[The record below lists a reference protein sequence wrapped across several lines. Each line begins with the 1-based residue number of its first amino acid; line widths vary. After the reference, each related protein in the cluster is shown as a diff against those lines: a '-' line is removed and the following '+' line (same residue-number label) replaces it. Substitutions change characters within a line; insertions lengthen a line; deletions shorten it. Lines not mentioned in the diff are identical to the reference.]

1 MAVLR
6 KRGGIIP
13 AEKVQKA
20 IENGDDIDFD
30 EKVTISGNLDIKTW
44 NLPEITSQCLGAQR
58 KLISSSIKIKNS
70 KIKGKVNFSGS
81 WFLNPLKFI
90 NTDFLGYVD
99 FSKSKIGYII
109 FSGSAFFSEHTAR
122 FNNISF
128 INNANFSGVSFKA
141 VDFEGSKFYSVAKF
155 DGSNFEQS
163 QFDHCEFY
171 GETSFTHA
179 QFDGITFF
187 SHAKFQKPID
197 SPCYIHSSDFCHAV
211 FAKGVHFDDAEFG
224 NSVCFTWAKFISE
237 SPRFEAAYFVGA
249 EFKEGATFWETV
261 FDGIAHF
268 GSTIFF
274 HYADF
279 KNTNFKDSADF
290 GGACFYGHAIF
301 TGVRF
306 YEKAYFYETS
316 FWKNFIL
323 IGTRA
328 YEVRLRDI
336 HVLGCSCISLTY
348 PELSDEI
355 EKLRLEP
362 ACMWDERCL
371 WTKALLWSRSCI
383 SLDDSGITH
392 LFVRWDTIK
401 DHIAYNPSVYLF
413 LVKSFK
419 DSGQFSEA
427 DSCYY
432 QYRDLSQKKKSWS
445 VSKIKDLLADFYYGY
460 EVKPFRALRV
470 WALAIGI
477 AAILFFI
484 GNGTYD
490 FNSLYISLYN
500 STLIFTSNAKSIKWE
515 HWYLNILGLLEGL
528 IGWLLMA
535 LFLVTLGRNRPR

>member
-44 NLPEITSQCLGAQR
+44 NLPEITSQCLGGRR
-58 KLISSSIKIKNS
+58 KLVSSSIKIRNS
-70 KIKGKVNFSGS
+70 KFKGYIDFSGS
-81 WFLNPLKFI
+81 WFLKPLEFI
-90 NTDFLGYVD
+90 NTDFASHVD
-99 FSKSKIGYII
+99 FSKSKLENICFG
-109 FSGSAFFSEHTAR
+109 GSVFLSEHTTR
-122 FNNISF
+122 FTNTLF
-128 INNANFSGVSFKA
+128 LKNAIFSGVSFRA
-141 VDFEGSKFYSVAKF
+141 VDFERAKFYATARF
-155 DGSNFEQS
+155 DGSNFDYS
-163 QFDHCEFY
+163 KFDNCEFY
-171 GETSFTHA
+171 GRTSFTHA
-179 QFDGITFF
+179 QFDGIAFF
-187 SHAKFQKPID
+187 SNTKFINL
-197 SPCYIHSSDFCHAV
+197 SNSSGYVFSTDFANTV

-224 NSVCFTWAKFISE
+224 KSVCFTWAKFISE

-336 HVLGCSCISLTY
+336 HVLGCSCISLSY

-383 SLDDSGITH
+383 ALDDSGITH
-392 LFVRWDTIK
+392 LSVRWDKIK

-460 EVKPFRALRV
+460 EVNPFKALRV
-470 WALAIGI
+470 WALAIGFV
-477 AAILFFI
+477 AILFFI

-490 FNSLYISLYN
+490 FNSLYFSLYN

-515 HWYLNILGLLEGL
+515 HWYLNILSLIEGL

>member
-44 NLPEITSQCLGAQR
+44 NLPEITSQCLGGRR
-58 KLISSSIKIKNS
+58 KLVSSSIEIRNS
-70 KIKGKVNFSGS
+70 KIKGHVDFSGS
-81 WFLNPLKFI
+81 WFLKPLKFI
-90 NTDFLGYVD
+90 NTDFMSHVD
-99 FSKSKIGYII
+99 FSKSKIDDIVFG
-109 FSGSAFFSEHTAR
+109 GSVFLSEHTTR
-122 FNNISF
+122 FTKTIF
-128 INNANFSGVSFKA
+128 YKKANFQGVSFKA
-141 VDFEGSKFYSVAKF
+141 VDFEGAKFYAMAIF
-155 DGSNFEQS
+155 DGSNFDDS
-163 QFDHCEFY
+163 KFDNSEFY
-171 GETSFTHA
+171 GQTSFSYA

-187 SHAKFQKPID
+187 SNTKFIN
-197 SPCYIHSSDFCHAV
+197 SSDYINAV
-211 FAKGVHFDDAEFG
+211 FAKGVHFDKAEFG
-224 NSVCFTWAKFISE
+224 KDICFTWAKFISD
-237 SPRFEAAYFVGA
+237 SPRFDAAYFVGA
-249 EFKEGATFWETV
+249 KFKEGATFWYTV

-268 GSTIFF
+268 GLTVFS
-274 HYADF
+274 HDADF
-279 KNTNFKDSADF
+279 KKVNFKDDADF
-290 GGACFYGHAIF
+290 GGACFYGHAKFI
-301 TGVRF
+301 GVRF
-306 YEKAYFYETS
+306 SEKAYFYETS

-362 ACMWDERCL
+362 ACMWDEKCL

-383 SLDDSGITH
+383 ALDDSGITH
-392 LFVRWDTIK
+392 LFVRWDKIK

-445 VSKIKDLLADFYYGY
+445 VSKIEDLLADFYYGY
-460 EVKPFRALRV
+460 EVNPFKALRV
-470 WALAIGI
+470 WALAIGFV
-477 AAILFFI
+477 AILFFI

-490 FNSLYISLYN
+490 FNSLYFSLYN

-515 HWYLNILGLLEGL
+515 HWYLNILSLIEGL